1 MKDNMK
7 VTIDRFEGDFAVCEK
22 ADRTMINIKKD
33 KFPGD
38 AKEGDVLIIEG
49 DHIKIDSAG
58 TAEKAKAIK
67 SLMDKLWDDRDLPP
81 K

>member
-7 VTIDRFEGDFAVCEK
+7 VTLDRFEGDFAVCEK

-33 KFPGD
+33 KLPGD
-38 AKEGDVLIIEG
+38 AKEGDILIIEG
-49 DHIKIDSAG
+49 DHIKTDLDD
-58 TAEKAKAIK
+58 TLNQKKAIK
-67 SLMDKLWDDRDLPP
+67 GLMDKLWDDRDPP